1 MKDLDE
7 AAIKAEIDKIT
18 QQVDDIMK
26 RVEEL
31 YPPENRPPDADPP
44 TDADAH
50 RQDPLS

>member
-31 YPPENRPPDADPP
+31 YPPENRPPDSDSPPAPEAD
-44 TDADAH
+44 
-50 RQDPLS
+50 